1 MASSSDWITALAND
15 AGEAG
20 RPDQG
25 TANAWMQ
32 ALLVPDGFVEGAPFE
47 PRDPLPQQLI
57 EEPDE
62 AEPPAAPPTPDPIEE
77 AEARGQLAG
86 RKAADAHWQSRIED
100 LRKMRLAFRALD
112 QAAMDSFAEEL
123 AETVV
128 ALCSAAI
135 ADFAADPECIAERC
149 KKAAARLGSAVSEC
163 KLHLHPEDLALID
176 QASLEAWEVIAD
188 PSVER
193 SGLRFEGPDGSISD
207 TARDWRRAISAAI
220 KG

>member
-1 MASSSDWITALAND
+1 MASSSDWIIALAED
-15 AGEAG
+15 GREAEG
-20 RPDQG
+20 PNEG
-25 TANAWMQ
+25 TTTGWMQ
-32 ALLVPDGFVEGAPFE
+32 ALLSPGGFVEGAPFE
-47 PRDPLPQQLI
+47 PSDPLPQPSIQ
-57 EEPDE
+57 EPDE
-62 AEPPAAPPTPDPIEE
+62 AQPPAAPPAPDPIEE
-77 AEARGQLAG
+77 AEARGELAG
-86 RKAADAHWQSRIED
+86 RKAGDAHWQAKIED
-100 LRKMRLAFRALD
+100 LRKMRLAFQALD

-128 ALCSAAI
+128 ALCAAAI
-135 ADFAADPECIAERC
+135 ADFTADPESIAERC
-149 KKAAARLGSAVSEC
+149 KTAVARLGSAASEC

-176 QASLEAWEVIAD
+176 QTSLEAWEVIAD